1 MEKFLREC
9 VIMALIKLG
18 LPETGAFS
26 IPKTKRMRGGGD
38 GKAEK
43 PESGPGI

>member
-26 IPKTKRMRGGGD
+26 IPQNRRIEVMKH
-38 GKAEK
+38 
-43 PESGPGI
+43 GPSARSEN